1 MIVAQTVA
9 NRGIALIEAGTGTG
23 KSLAY
28 LVPLVAAGKKAV
40 VATATIALQSQLVE
54 KDVPMVS
61 AGLRRP
67 IVAAILKGR
76 NNYLCLQRYEEL
88 ARADHRE
95 QLELLRGTQAT
106 EPLQSLRA
114 WADHTDSG
122 DREELDPAPP
132 PEVWQAVSV
141 GGDECP
147 GANRCPAGDR
157 CFAEQARSRAM
168 DADVIVTNHH
178 YYGLHLASGGLLLPD
193 HEATVFDEAHH
204 LGDALSATCGSEIS
218 GARFRAL
225 ARRARAVLA
234 DSEVPALL
242 DRSGID
248 HDNLLREDLGAR
260 VRMTIEL
267 VQAMTMGRDRVDQ
280 ILAELRKAAPKE
292 NSDAAARVERAT
304 RMATSLA
311 DDIDQA
317 LESSDS
323 DVLWVDG
330 TQQAPILRRTPLD
343 IGSILCDELW
353 GTRAVI
359 LTSATMPDGLVS
371 QLGLPSSTEITRV
384 GSPFDYENLGLLY
397 CPTHLPD
404 PRDPGFAAAM
414 HAELGELITAA
425 GGRTLA
431 LFTSYRAM
439 QGASE
444 YLRSRCG
451 SSPPHEI
458 LVQGEG
464 SRSLITDRFRAD
476 PRSVLLATQSFWQGV
491 DLPGDTLTLVT
502 IDKLPFPRPD
512 DPVLSARRRRAGPA
526 AFRTIDLPRAQIL
539 LAQAAG
545 RLIRRADDRGVVAVF
560 DTRLA
565 TNRSYRW
572 DFISTL
578 PPLTRTRDKDRVL
591 GLLRELDQTAGQ

>member
-218 GARFRAL
+218 GGRFRAL